1 MTSVAISYLK
11 NSVPSKKTVLL
22 IKPDGWAL
30 HFPPFS
36 LPRFRV
42 CFSTVTRNSSTSP
55 RQLWQMRPVIPLRC
69 CQILPHSVSF
79 GPLPSGGCL
88 SLYPWSRQPLGSLVE
103 KSNQKDAPMHTC
115 IPWKLGSDSRSLLP
129 LTSLARLQSRLPV
142 SHSQPF
148 SFPVPSLLQRQLQLW
163 ALYLNQGYKD
173 TFPLVQLT
181 CDHELPRFRTKT
193 LPHTDK
199 AALNWDKGLPFL
211 MLYEIPLHLP
221 VGLCGVE
228 LYGSTSKSNKQGK
241 THP

>member
-11 NSVPSKKTVLL
+11 NSLPSKKTVLL

-88 SLYPWSRQPLGSLVE
+88 SLYPWSHQPLGSLVE

-181 CDHELPRFRTKT
+181 CDHELPRLRTKT

-221 VGLCGVE
+221 VGLSGVE